1 MEADAKYT
9 YVGMAVIALLMAV
22 VVGVIWLKRSG
33 RISDFN
39 FYTVYFE
46 KQNLDGLQ
54 IGADVSMRG
63 IKVGRV
69 EDYAL
74 TPDNIN
80 RVRALLRVDRRTPVS
95 TNTVAVVNR
104 RFVTGLAKIDLET
117 GDPPGP
123 PLEIVLPNE
132 NYPVIPEG
140 TSNLDEIAN
149 RLNKVGE
156 TAAETLERLN
166 DVLKPENRAAIEK
179 TLANLRDLTGGLNQ
193 RLAELDRTLKSVQG
207 AADNLGRAS
216 NSVTTFANNTDR
228 DLQPVLQQAETDA
241 EGHLGRHDRARKAGQ
256 LSVAGG
262 RVHRQLERRPADRGG
277 GRTAGDRR
285 HAEPPAWID
294 CRTRARRCSDRR
306 RRSAD
311 RGNDDAPPLAAACT
325 HDFRR
330 ACHRLRVADR
340 RQGHAAAD
348 AVSHRRSQR
357 RRRRRLHARS
367 AAIWSSRRSP
377 ARRSTTPMPSPIRAR
392 TRSVPPTSSLR
403 GATVHRAAWRS
414 CWSIGSLRAMRL
426 HRSRWSA
433 AASPARCSSIFRSTT
448 SSTTPRPIRARP
460 ASRSAPSWSIARPA
474 G

>member
-9 YVGMAVIALLMAV
+9 YVGTAVIALLVAV
-22 VVGVIWLKRSG
+22 VVGVIWLKRTG

-80 RVRALLRVDRRTPVS
+80 RVRALLRIDRRTPVS

-117 GDPPGP
+117 DDPPGP
-123 PLEIVLPNE
+123 PREEVPPNE

-149 RLNKVGE
+149 RLNKIGE

-166 DVLKPENRAAIEK
+166 EVLKPENRAAIEK

-193 RLAELDRTLKSVQG
+193 RMAELDRTLKSVQG

-216 NSVTTFANNTDR
+216 SSVTTFANNTDR
-228 DLQPVLQQAETDA
+228 DLQPVLHQAE
-241 EGHLGRHDRARKAGQ
+241 
-256 LSVAGG
+256 
-262 RVHRQLERRPADRGG
+262 
-277 GRTAGDRR
+277 RTLKD
-285 HAEPPAWID
+285 I
-294 CRTRARRCSDRR
+294 
-306 RRSAD
+306 
-311 RGNDDAPPLAAACT
+311 
-325 HDFRR
+325 
-330 ACHRLRVADR
+330 
-340 RQGHAAAD
+340 
-348 AVSHRRSQR
+348 
-357 RRRRRLHARS
+357 S
-367 AAIWSSRRSP
+367 AATAALEKQANYLSQAVGSTVSSSGDQLTAAVAELQATGATLSRLLDRLQDP
-377 ARRSTTPMPSPIRAR
+377 RAALLGPSTTQ
-392 TRSVPPTSSLR
+392 R
-403 GATVHRAAWRS
+403 GP
-414 CWSIGSLRAMRL
+414 GE
-426 HRSRWSA
+426 
-433 AASPARCSSIFRSTT
+433 
-448 SSTTPRPIRARP
+448 
-460 ASRSAPSWSIARPA
+460 
-474 G
+474 